1 MKQYGY
7 CIAAVQGFFKSIAL
21 STSHSLQDTLRLLT
35 LWFDHG
41 QGPEVNDALIE
52 GLKTIQIDNWLQVSN
67 GLQCVGVCSQHFEGM
82 PLTLTENS

>member
-1 MKQYGY
+1 VKQYGY

-52 GLKTIQIDNWLQVSN
+52 GLKTIQIDNWLQVTNMSVFVHN
-67 GLQCVGVCSQHFEGM
+67 ILEEYH
-82 PLTLTENS
+82 

>member
-1 MKQYGY
+1 MVVVIQGCVKQYGY

-52 GLKTIQIDNWLQVSN
+52 GLKTIQIDNWLQVTNMSVFVHN
-67 GLQCVGVCSQHFEGM
+67 ILEEYH
-82 PLTLTENS
+82 

>member
-52 GLKTIQIDNWLQVSN
+52 GLKTIQIDNWLQVTNISSSLHDTIN
-67 GLQCVGVCSQHFEGM
+67 TMSGFVQEMS
-82 PLTLTENS
+82 